1 MARQIAVGLDIGS
14 YQIKVVVSEDAG
26 DGGKTPPR
34 IIGTGMSE
42 SRGLHHGYIVNVPEA
57 SQCIK
62 DALREAEK
70 TAGNRIRRVFLGVGG
85 IGLEAVAGQGSAIVS
100 RGDNEVT
107 ELDLEKVRASATQNL
122 GKNSRDNRRIIQ
134 SIALGYKLD
143 GKDVYGRPVGMRGVK
158 LEGKF
163 LFITF
168 LNQHFEDMREAI
180 EAAGAE
186 IEDATASPIAA
197 SLVSLTKQQK
207 AAGCVLANIGSETT
221 SILVFDNGLPISLE
235 VLPIGANAIT
245 NDIALGLRIPL
256 EEAEQLK
263 RGAITGYP
271 VPKKKL
277 EDIIAARLSDIFDLI
292 EAHLKKID
300 RNGLLPAG
308 IILTGGGGSIGSI
321 ETMAKA
327 ALRIPARIGAPFVPS
342 GGKTQIKDG
351 SWAVAYGLSLWGLSG
366 EETSMGNPIKALT
379 NMLEKAVRPF
389 LP

>member
-14 YQIKVVVSEDAG
+14 YQIKVVASEDAG

-42 SRGLHHGYIVNVPEA
+42 SRGLHHGYIVNIPEA
-57 SQCIK
+57 SLCIK

-70 TAGNRIRRVFLGVGG
+70 TAGTRIRRVFLGVGG
-85 IGLEAVAGQGSAIVS
+85 IGLEAVVGLGSAIVS

-107 ELDLEKVRASATQNL
+107 ELDLEKVRTSATQNL
-122 GKNSRDNRRIIQ
+122 GKSARDNRRVIQ

-143 GKDVYGRPVGMRGVK
+143 GKDIYGRAAGMRGVK

-235 VLPIGANAIT
+235 VLPIGSNAIT

-256 EEAEQLK
+256 EEA
-263 RGAITGYP
+263 
-271 VPKKKL
+271 
-277 EDIIAARLSDIFDLI
+277 
-292 EAHLKKID
+292 
-300 RNGLLPAG
+300 
-308 IILTGGGGSIGSI
+308 
-321 ETMAKA
+321 
-327 ALRIPARIGAPFVPS
+327 
-342 GGKTQIKDG
+342 
-351 SWAVAYGLSLWGLSG
+351 
-366 EETSMGNPIKALT
+366 
-379 NMLEKAVRPF
+379 
-389 LP
+389 